1 MKVLITGAS
10 SGLGQCLAGVFH
22 ARGHELVLS
31 GRKALPNLPGAR
43 HIYGDIREG
52 GTLAKFSGL
61 SIDIFINNAAWY
73 PPKGHLA
80 DLTPRD
86 IDTAV
91 RTNLIAPIQI
101 LKAIGSTVGLLV
113 SINSLAGKSPNSLEA
128 VYCATK
134 FGLRGFSESLR
145 AGGMRTLDVYLGAMR
160 TPMTKWRIDQK
171 TLMDPEDVALSIYS
185 AVFPV
190 AESLRISEL
199 TLVKTKC

>member
-31 GRKALPNLPGAR
+31 GRKALPDLPGAR
-43 HIYGDIREG
+43 RIYGDIREG
-52 GTLAKFSGL
+52 GTLAEFSGL
-61 SIDIFINNAAWY
+61 NIDIFVNNAAWY
-73 PPKGHLA
+73 PPKGRLE

-86 IDTAV
+86 TEAAV

-101 LKAIGSTVGLLV
+101 LQSVGPVKLLV
-113 SINSLAGKSPNSLEA
+113 NINSLAGKNPNSLEA

-160 TPMTKWRIDQK
+160 TPMTKWRIDHK
-171 TLMDPEDVALSIYS
+171 SLMNPEDVALSIYQ
-185 AVFPV
+185 AVFPAV
-190 AESLRISEL
+190 ESLRVSEL